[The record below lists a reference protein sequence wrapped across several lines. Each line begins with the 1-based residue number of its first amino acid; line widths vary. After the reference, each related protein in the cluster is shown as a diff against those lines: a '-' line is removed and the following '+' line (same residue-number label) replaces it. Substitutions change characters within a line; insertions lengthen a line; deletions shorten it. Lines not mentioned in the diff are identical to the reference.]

1 MDRFRE
7 YKGRILGALVG
18 LIAAILLLCLGFWR
32 TLLILILVG
41 TGAAIGY
48 IFDDRDGSY
57 RSMSDMVTSRKK
69 NNE

>member
-48 IFDDRDGSY
+48 IFDDRDGFY